1 MTLAQQLDAVHDL
14 IMGVDSQLVR
24 HGKVIPPCEN
34 NLPQGIPCAAFLTLK
49 VVADLLLRHSIQN
62 EVDIGNMD
70 LLLLQPVQHMIRDD
84 SAAAFLPL
92 QPVEHNGAAVECP
105 EPRKPVRIKCQ
116 CLDETGFRL
125 LPDTAFYG
133 FDIFQA
139 LRGQPRKIG
148 FADLLNAGKPPPRK
162 QVPVGAYT
170 APAKSYILPQSG
182 SCKKWCNAGKRF
194 SIDAPRLITIL
205 VVGIAHT
212 RVDVLIDALH
222 PSGAALF
229 VPAPVIRM

>member
-1 MTLAQQLDAVHDL
+1 
-14 IMGVDSQLVR
+14 MGVDSQLVR

-49 VVADLLLRHSIQN
+49 IVADLLLRHSIQD
-62 EVDIGNMD
+62 EGDIGNMD
-70 LLLLQPVQHMIRDD
+70 ILLLQPAQRMIRDD
-84 SAAAFLPL
+84 SAAALLPL

-133 FDIFQA
+133 SEIFQA

-148 FADLLNAGKPPPRK
+148 FADLLNTWKPPPRK
-162 QVPVGAYT
+162 QVPVRTYVP
-170 APAKSYILPQSG
+170 PAKSYILTQSG
-182 SCKKWCNAGKRF
+182 PCKKWGNAGKRF

-212 RVDVLIDALH
+212 RVDILIDALH
-222 PSGAALF
+222 PSGTALF

>member
-1 MTLAQQLDAVHDL
+1 
-14 IMGVDSQLVR
+14 
-24 HGKVIPPCEN
+24 
-34 NLPQGIPCAAFLTLK
+34 
-49 VVADLLLRHSIQN
+49 
-62 EVDIGNMD
+62 MD

-84 SAAAFLPL
+84 SAAAFFPL
-92 QPVEHNGAAVECP
+92 QPVEHNGATVERP
-105 EPRKPVRIKCQ
+105 EPRKPVRIKRQ
-116 CLDETGFRL
+116 CLDKTGFGL
-125 LPDTAFYG
+125 LPNTAFYG
-133 FDIFQA
+133 SEIFQA

-148 FADLLNAGKPPPRK
+148 FADLLNAWEPPPRK

-205 VVGIAHT
+205 VVGIANT
-212 RVDVLIDALH
+212 RVDILIDALH